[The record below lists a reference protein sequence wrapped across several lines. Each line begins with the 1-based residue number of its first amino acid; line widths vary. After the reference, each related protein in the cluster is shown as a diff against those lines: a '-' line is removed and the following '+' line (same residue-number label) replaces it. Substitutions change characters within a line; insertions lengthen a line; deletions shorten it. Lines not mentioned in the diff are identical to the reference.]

1 MALGSALLGQDPGVI
16 VLDDQQRDAA
26 HELANH
32 LRARLD
38 GPPGSGKT
46 HVAAVVATAYA
57 AAGLRVLY
65 LCPRAP
71 LAGWVK
77 WNLGTFGVTVK
88 TINGHVKDMLSRT
101 GVRHVARRA
110 YDDAD
115 FFMAGREAARPGEY
129 DLVIGDE
136 WQTTNSDEQAFVR
149 AVVGDERFV
158 EVLDSSRDMRFLPPR
173 ELDEPVGVRLEATH
187 RHSLCCVSANGL
199 AGELACAAAGKGSDS
214 GPLRVTVFS
223 ESDDLASELQRAID
237 GLQAAGFAPSEIG
250 VVSCLSRAESRAVEL
265 MRQVVTPPG
274 ELFGVPGRNK
284 GIVADSFSY
293 WLGLERRAIVVAEA
307 PLRLASRPARIHT
320 ATSRACE
327 CVHVV
332 LRRDEVE

>member
-1 MALGSALLGQDPGVI
+1 MALGSALPDQNLGVV
-16 VLDDQQRDAA
+16 VLDEQQRDAA
-26 HELANH
+26 HALANQR
-32 LRARLD
+32 RARLD

-57 AAGLRVLY
+57 SAGLRVLY

-77 WNLGTFGVTVK
+77 WNLGAFGVTVK
-88 TINGHVKDMLSRT
+88 TINGHVKDVLSRA
-101 GVRHVARRA
+101 GARHVERRA

-129 DLVIGDE
+129 DLVVGDE

-173 ELDEPVGVRLEATH
+173 ELEEPVGVRLETTH
-187 RHSLCCVSANGL
+187 RHSLCRVGANGL
-199 AGELACAAAGKGSDS
+199 AGEIASAAAGKGSDS
-214 GPLRVTVFS
+214 SPLRVTVFS
-223 ESDDLASELQRAID
+223 DAENLASGLQRAID
-237 GLQAAGFAPSEIG
+237 DLQKAGFAPYEIG

-320 ATSRACE
+320 AASRACE
-327 CVHVV
+327 FVHVM
-332 LRRDEVE
+332 LRRDEME